1 MIQKSSGGFALI
13 TEPNLQNLDKFFSY
27 YAQRA
32 SDIDIEL
39 TNVQKRLESLAEDIN
54 VNEQNLNR
62 LRRNEDNISK

>member
-1 MIQKSSGGFALI
+1 MIQKSPSGFALI